1 MLEVRPPPVPDLP
14 PITQTT
20 FLTCRAQY
28 PGGPNRCVSVS
39 SLSAR
44 PSPFNGRVGIHNF
57 TFEACS
63 SFTRVTA
70 CKIACPPKGGL
81 LSRGFDPA
89 SYPTKPLGSYHVLPT
104 TTWMDP
110 PSTGDLRRWGA
121 RRVEEGRW
129 TGTYWQ
135 PVVSLPR
142 SSNWTCSFRT
152 SSFPTGFTAAP
163 TRAVHTTWCRATAP
177 RISRFALRHSG
188 IERSSVLRG
197 VVDSSSITA
206 LFPLSPAHQKQGS
219 FPPPVLPSIH
229 GTVTLSDFR
238 TGHPPIEDVGGA
250 TPPAPGLPQLPRP
263 PFLHAVLSTPA
274 DRTGACRFLPCPRG
288 LPRLT
293 GGSASTTSLSRPAQ
307 ASLALR
313 VAVGTAV
320 TRCPP
325 HRPVLALLVHTVPT
339 LDVWRRSARWDK
351 DVRYGFQEA
360 GQPAAP
366 ESAPRSN
373 GSVDY
378 AAEAGAATSVAHL
391 SETPSVDARCPVRR
405 DIGNTPS
412 PQTATTSGCPRWTR
426 ACAAAA
432 SP

>member
-1 MLEVRPPPVPDLP
+1 MWEVRPPPAPDLP
-14 PITQTT
+14 QLPRPP
-20 FLTCRAQY
+20 FLHAVLSTPADRTGACRL
-28 PGGPNRCVSVS
+28 S

-44 PSPFNGRVGIHNF
+44 PSPVNRRVGIHNF

-70 CKIACPPKGGL
+70 CKIARPPKGGL

-121 RRVEEGRW
+121 RRVEEGRV
-129 TGTYWQ
+129 TGAYWQ

-142 SSNWTCSFRT
+142 SSNWTCPFRT

-219 FPPPVLPSIH
+219 FPPVVLPRIH
-229 GTVTLSDFR
+229 GTVT
-238 TGHPPIEDVGGA
+238 
-250 TPPAPGLPQLPRP
+250 
-263 PFLHAVLSTPA
+263 
-274 DRTGACRFLPCPRG
+274 
-288 LPRLT
+288 
-293 GGSASTTSLSRPAQ
+293 
-307 ASLALR
+307 
-313 VAVGTAV
+313 
-320 TRCPP
+320 
-325 HRPVLALLVHTVPT
+325 
-339 LDVWRRSARWDK
+339 
-351 DVRYGFQEA
+351 
-360 GQPAAP
+360 
-366 ESAPRSN
+366 
-373 GSVDY
+373 
-378 AAEAGAATSVAHL
+378 
-391 SETPSVDARCPVRR
+391 PVRR
-405 DIGNTPS
+405 HRGFLASHCD
-412 PQTATTSGCPRWTR
+412 TAGSKGHQCY
-426 ACAAAA
+426 AVL
-432 SP
+432 